1 MSYNP
6 TNWQNGD
13 IVTSAK
19 LNNIEQGI
27 ETLSETKG
35 TADTL
40 LDDISVKDAGKVLAI
55 NDNGKAALIPSASM
69 YGSPLA
75 ARQPTDMVDTTK
87 VYVYTG
93 NDSGNYIKGD
103 WYYYNGSSWESGGA
117 YNTHAETTEIVNDS
131 EKVPTS
137 RAVYNEFQSIIDKM
151 YPVGSLYFTIDNRNP
166 SEYLGGHWVR
176 YAEGKTIF
184 GASST
189 DEDFNGVKTGGSKT
203 KAYAVGGPN
212 GHNHIP
218 GKEGEKYPAN
228 RFIFSSD
235 SITDIDCN
243 ISDLGSSGRYIIPAI
258 DKLNEKDTTEYDG
271 FATTEYTDGFLKNYV
286 EGYGSVFTA
295 NNLPPYVSCYVWLR
309 VALEP
314 EITSTPTKPTF
325 SIENVKGCFQE
336 RVLAVAEELNMFEG
350 VSEKITHFIFIT
362 DMHEDATRKY
372 SSVSN
377 YNASQAIAMY
387 LVANTSADKIILG
400 GDYCADEWCEEDYK
414 GYMTPFIENGFAD
427 YVYPVSGNHE
437 RMLGKYFS
445 KDQNAFPDSGFAGA
459 QARAAICNDFL
470 LSKTNIVGNIEE
482 GYYYLDD
489 TFRKMRFL
497 FINTSDQSKYSMS
510 DNQLRWLG
518 KKALVPPNRD
528 NTWTLVVFGH
538 VNILPAVLTDG
549 TTTNSVEEKNGN
561 KIEEVLATWPGNIA
575 GYFCGHQHLDSI
587 YKSARDIHHV
597 VSYCDKFTA
606 PSSGEWY
613 KTNKPTTREPDG
625 YTSQAVTV
633 VSINPDGYG
642 VTVRRIGAGAN
653 RLERKDTDKSQSIP
667 YQYKVKV
674 VH

>member
-1 MSYNP
+1 MSYEP

-13 IVTSAK
+13 IVTASK

-27 ETLSETKG
+27 ENLSETKG

-40 LDDISVKDAGKVLAI
+40 LDDVSTQDAGKVLAI
-55 NDNGKAALIPSASM
+55 DDNGRVALIPSASM

-75 ARQPTDMVDTTK
+75 AHQSTDMVDTTK
-87 VYVYTG
+87 IYVYTG
-93 NDSGNYIKGD
+93 NDSGNYIKGN
-103 WYYYNGSSWESGGA
+103 WYYYNGSSWESGGV
-117 YNTHAETTEIVNDS
+117 YNTYAETTEIINNS

-137 RAVYNEFQSIIDKM
+137 KAVYDEFQSIIDKM

-189 DEDFNGVKTGGSKT
+189 DIDFNGVKTGGSKI

-212 GHNHIP
+212 GHTHVTGSDN
-218 GKEGEKYPAN
+218 YQ
-228 RFIFSSD
+228 RFILANYDTSND
-235 SITDIDCN
+235 KGITG
-243 ISDLGSSGRYIIPAI
+243 LRTSGNSTGDWIVPAI
-258 DKLNEKDTTEYDG
+258 EQTRNSR
-271 FATTEYTDGFLKNYV
+271 FATSANTEFNIHEYV

-314 EITSTPTKPTF
+314 GKTSMSTQLTF
-325 SIENVKGCFQE
+325 PIENVKECFRE
-336 RVLAVAEELNMFEG
+336 RVLAVAEELNRFEG

-372 SSVSN
+372 SSTSN

-400 GDYCADEWCEEDYK
+400 GDYCVDEWCEEDYK
-414 GYMTPFIENGFAD
+414 GYVTPFIENGFAD

-445 KDQNAFPDSGFAGA
+445 KEQNNFPDSGFAGA

-518 KKALVPPNRD
+518 KKALVPPN
-528 NTWTLVVFGH
+528 NSKLWTLVVFGH

-549 TTTNSVEEKNGN
+549 TTTNSVEEKNGS

-587 YKSARDIHHV
+587 YKSARDINHV
-597 VSYCDKFTA
+597 VSYCDKFRA
-606 PSSGEWY
+606 PSSDEYY
-613 KTNKPTTREPDG
+613 KTNKPTIRQANN

-653 RLERKDTDKSQSIP
+653 RLERKDTDKSQSMS

-674 VH
+674 AH

>member
-19 LNNIEQGI
+19 LNNIEQGL
-27 ETLSETKG
+27 ETLSKAKG
-35 TADTL
+35 TADIL
-40 LDDISVKDAGKVLAI
+40 LDDVSRDDAGKVLAI
-55 NDNGKAALIPSASM
+55 NDNGEAALIPSTSM

-75 ARQPTDMVDTTK
+75 AHEPADMVDTTK

-93 NDSGNYIKGD
+93 SDSGNYIKGD

-131 EKVPTS
+131 DKVPTS
-137 RAVYNEFQSIIDKM
+137 KAVYNEFQNIIDKM

-212 GHNHIP
+212 GHNHVT
-218 GKEGEKYPAN
+218 GSDDYQRFVLAN
-228 RFIFSSD
+228 YDTSKSKG
-235 SITDIDCN
+235 ITG
-243 ISDLGSSGRYIIPAI
+243 LRTSGNSTGDWIVPAI
-258 DKLNEKDTTEYDG
+258 EQTRDSR
-271 FATTEYTDGFLKNYV
+271 FATSANTEFNIHEYV

-314 EITSTPTKPTF
+314 ESTPAPTKPTF
-325 SIENVKGCFQE
+325 PIENVKGCFQE

-372 SSVSN
+372 SSSVSN

-400 GDYCADEWCEEDYK
+400 GDYCVDEWREEDYK

-437 RMLGKYFS
+437 RMLGKYFD
-445 KDQNAFPDSGFAGA
+445 KDESAFPDSGFAGA

-518 KKALVPPNRD
+518 KKALVPPNHD

-549 TTTNSVEEKNGN
+549 TTTDSVEAKNGD

-597 VSYCDKFTA
+597 VSYCDKFKA
-606 PSSGEWY
+606 PSDGEWY
-613 KTNKPTTREPDG
+613 KTNKPTVREADG

-674 VH
+674 AH

>member
-27 ETLSETKG
+27 ETLSEAKG
-35 TADTL
+35 TADLL
-40 LDDISVKDAGKVLAI
+40 LDGVTADDAGKVLAI
-55 NDNGKAALIPSASM
+55 NDNGKAALIPSTSM
-69 YGSPLA
+69 YGTPLV

-93 NDSGNYIKGD
+93 SDSGNYIKGD

-131 EKVPTS
+131 KKVPTS
-137 RAVYNEFQSIIDKM
+137 RAVYNEFQNIIDKM

-166 SEYLGGHWVR
+166 SEYLGGHWIR

-212 GHNHIP
+212 GHNHVT
-218 GKEGEKYPAN
+218 GSDDYQRFVLAN
-228 RFIFSSD
+228 YDTNKSKG
-235 SITDIDCN
+235 ITGLRTSGN
-243 ISDLGSSGRYIIPAI
+243 SSGDWIVPAI
-258 DKLNEKDTTEYDG
+258 EQTRDSR
-271 FATTEYTDGFLKNYV
+271 FATSANTEFNIREYV

-314 EITSTPTKPTF
+314 ETTPASTKPTF

-372 SSVSN
+372 SSSVSN

-400 GDYCADEWCEEDYK
+400 GDYCVDEWCEEDYK
-414 GYMTPFIENGFAD
+414 GYVTPFIENGFAD

-437 RMLGKYFS
+437 RMLGKYFD
-445 KDQNAFPDSGFAGA
+445 KDESAFPDSGFAGA

-489 TFRKMRFL
+489 TFRKMRLL

-561 KIEEVLATWPGNIA
+561 KIEEVIATWPGNIA

-613 KTNKPTTREPDG
+613 KTNKPTVREPNG

-653 RLERKDTDKSQSIP
+653 RLERKDNDKSQSIP

-674 VH
+674 AH